1 MNLTVAARL
10 MHVSAPGAR
19 RGGEKCDEA
28 ARRRRCSVFEKFPEA
43 GNSPSPFLGSGTT
56 LAASEATQ
64 RVCYG
69 IVAMRVCGRFPN
81 SPARAR
87 QLYWGWSTFAPR
99 PDGGVLALS
108 FVTALIARPWK
119 VGACQDHLRECSRR
133 ASL

>member
-1 MNLTVAARL
+1 

-81 SPARAR
+81 SPARAPEMR
-87 QLYWGWSTFAPR
+87 GEDLDGHVPIQPRVPR
-99 PDGGVLALS
+99 PVDLSVMKPHEDGAVVCLKSSLKP
-108 FVTALIARPWK
+108 VT
-119 VGACQDHLRECSRR
+119 LR
-133 ASL
+133 

>member
-1 MNLTVAARL
+1 MQSSYSDLPWTVLIPFIR
-10 MHVSAPGAR
+10 M
-19 RGGEKCDEA
+19 
-28 ARRRRCSVFEKFPEA
+28 FEKFPEA

-56 LAASEATQ
+56 LAAAEATQ

-119 VGACQDHLRECSRR
+119 VGVHESE
-133 ASL
+133 SMTG